1 MLLSNRD
8 KDNSSEGL
16 KCWPFM
22 SVHQWAENP
31 AGEWQ
36 VIIQDNVSDL
46 SRDIPILS
54 SFKILKLY
62 LPPAT
67 KLGQGCI
74 FTGVCD
80 SVHRGECYPSMHCR
94 WYPSLPCMGG
104 GSALGRVSA
113 PGGVAWWRPPG
124 WLLLRAVLILLECIL
139 VCYNFHFP
147 FLIIKAIRKMTA

>member
-36 VIIQDNVSDL
+36 VIVQDNVSDL

-62 LPPAT
+62 LPPTT
-67 KLGQGCI
+67 KLGQGYI

-80 SVHRGECYPSMHCR
+80 PVRGGAAIQACIA
-94 WYPSLPCMGG
+94 GG
-104 GSALGRVSA
+104 IRACLAWGGLLWGVSA
-113 PGGVAWWRPPG
+113 PRGVVCSWGVAWWRSPRTATAAGGTHPTG
-124 WLLLRAVLILLECIL
+124 MHSCLL
-139 VCYNFHFP
+139 
-147 FLIIKAIRKMTA
+147 

>member
-54 SFKILKLY
+54 SFNILKLY
-62 LPPAT
+62 LPPTT
-67 KLGQGCI
+67 KSGQGYI

-80 SVHRGECYPSMHCR
+80 SVH
-94 WYPSLPCMGG
+94 GG
-104 GSALGRVSA
+104 GVLSQHALQVVSQHALHGSVCSWGVVCSWGGCLVTPPDVYCCGRYASYWNAFLFVIIFIS
-113 PGGVAWWRPPG
+113 
-124 WLLLRAVLILLECIL
+124 
-139 VCYNFHFP
+139 P
-147 FLIIKAIRKMTA
+147 FLL